1 MYTNGETSSE
11 QRTMAA
17 IQAIAESVSEISL
30 RDLFAMN
37 ALNGIIANGDFHGS
51 EEQYTEQA
59 YSFADAMLKTRR
71 KK

>member
-37 ALNGIIANGDFHGS
+37 ALNGIIANGDFLGS
-51 EEQYTEQA
+51 EEQYAGQA